1 VESIPGS
8 SGWDN
13 LELSV
18 EGHSDNGWRDNIDLL
33 KLIQD
38 DYVGA
43 RKQIEIVSQNLAER
57 EALVNERLQ
66 YALLEATGHRTM
78 CLIPYRI
85 GFGGAILGKA
95 TLGGVHIPK
104 PVTLPKKH
112 ALQVR
117 CLGKFTLSCDG
128 KIIGKWQSVKAKSLF
143 QYLMTRPRE
152 AVAKEAL
159 MEVLWPD
166 CDPQSANNNLKS
178 AIHGLRRTLE
188 QLPGEDNLNPVQFTQ
203 GSYMVDPD
211 VDLWLDV
218 EEFEGHWISGQ
229 QLEKK
234 GRAAEAIREYEAG
247 EQLYRG
253 DYLQDELYEEWT
265 LLRREA
271 LRDIYTAVL
280 SRLADHALDDKDYQ
294 GCIGYCQKILGKDSC
309 REDAYR
315 KLMQS
320 YSRLGQRNRAIRWY
334 EICRRIVNTELDTA
348 PDNETET
355 LYNQLLNNR
364 LI

>member
-1 VESIPGS
+1 VEKTP
-8 SGWDN
+8 DN
-13 LELSV
+13 NSWNKLEWPV
-18 EGHSDNGWRDNIDLL
+18 EDHSDSGWRDTIDLL
-33 KLIQD
+33 KLVQD
-38 DYVGA
+38 DYIGA
-43 RKQIEIVSQNLAER
+43 RKQLEIVSQTLAER

-66 YALLEATGHRTM
+66 YALLEATGYHTM
-78 CLIPYRI
+78 CLVPYRI
-85 GFGGAILGKA
+85 GFGVATLGKA
-95 TLGGVHIPK
+95 TLGGTHIPG
-104 PVTLPKKH
+104 PITLSKKQ

-117 CLGKFTLSCDG
+117 CLGKFTLYCNG
-128 KIIGKWQSVKAKSLF
+128 KTIGKWQSVKAKSLF

-152 AVAKEAL
+152 PVAKEVL
-159 MEVLWPD
+159 MEILWPD

-188 QLPGEDNLNPVQFTQ
+188 QLPDEDSLNPVQFAQ
-203 GSYMVDPD
+203 GRYMVDPD

-218 EEFEGHWISGQ
+218 EEFEKHWTAGRR
-229 QLEKK
+229 LEKE
-234 GRAAEAIREYEAG
+234 GRIAEAMHEFEAS

-253 DYLQDELYEEWT
+253 DYLQDEIYEEWT

-271 LRDIYTAVL
+271 LRDIYMAIL
-280 SRLADHALDDKDYQ
+280 NRLADHALEENDYQ

-334 EICRRIVNTELDTA
+334 EICRRIVYTELDTT
-348 PDNETET
+348 PDSETED
-355 LYNQLLNNR
+355 LYHKLLNNT